1 MNMEDLDKVFSEL
14 NKYRVVSIIG
24 LSKNVS
30 KTTTLN
36 HIINFSKGKLILG
49 LTSIGR
55 DGEKYDAITQ
65 LPKPRIMVESGTIIA
80 TASQSLKNSQ
90 IKSEVLKETGIHT
103 PMGEVLIV
111 RSLNGGLVEIAG
123 PSTNSEVKA
132 VCDDLLEIGCDLV
145 LIDGAFDRRSYASP
159 LISQATI
166 LSTGAS
172 VSRNIQDV
180 IETTNHAFN
189 LLTIKSEENA
199 DIIRLANNIISKNK
213 LGIINCDFT
222 VKILDVLTALDSVE
236 EILTQLDANSKY
248 LVINGAITDIF
259 LEKLMKKSEIY
270 KNIKLL
276 VPDTTK
282 LFLSKGTFAKYSK
295 KGGIIKVLK
304 KIEIIMITINPTS
317 PLGYEFNKS
326 KFLNELKRG
335 LTVPIYDLGPSE
347 Y

>member
-1 MNMEDLDKVFSEL
+1 MDDLDKVFSEL
-14 NKYRVVSIIG
+14 NKFKVVSIIG

-36 HIINFSKGKLILG
+36 HIIKFSKDKLTLG

-65 LPKPRIMVESGTIIA
+65 LPKPRIMVESGTVIA

-90 IKSEVLKETGIHT
+90 IKSELLKATGIHT
-103 PMGEVLIV
+103 PIGEVLIV
-111 RSLNGGLVEIAG
+111 RSLDKGLVEIAG
-123 PSTNSEVKA
+123 PSTNSEVKT
-132 VCDDLLEIGCDLV
+132 VCDDLLETGCDLV

-172 VSRNIQDV
+172 VSRNMQEV
-180 IETTNHAFN
+180 IEITNHAFN
-189 LLTIKSEENA
+189 LLTINNEKNA
-199 DIIRLANNIISKNK
+199 DIIRLANNIISKK
-213 LGIINCDFT
+213 KIGIINCDFT
-222 VKILDVLTALDSVE
+222 VKILDLLTALDSVE
-236 EILTQLDANSKY
+236 EILTQLDTNSKY
-248 LVINGAITDIF
+248 LVINGAITDKF

-270 KNIKLL
+270 KNIELL
-276 VPDTTK
+276 IPDTTK
-282 LFLSKGTFAKYSK
+282 LFLSKGTFEKYSK

-304 KIEIIMITINPTS
+304 KIKIIMITINPTS
-317 PLGYEFNKS
+317 PLGYEFNKP
-326 KFLNELKRG
+326 KFLNELKQG